1 MLLEG
6 RTDKM
11 PGRRNQPGN
20 RETVEP
26 RADQAGSMR
35 DKKCT

>member
-6 RTDKM
+6 RTDKV
-11 PGRRNQPGN
+11 PRWRNQPGN
-20 RETVEP
+20 RERAEP

-35 DKKCT
+35 DKIFT